1 MNCIQGCL
9 IREMIF
15 YLCLALV
22 LTLSGCSMLGSPAG
36 TPTLAPEYVQATV
49 DAVVTLTIAAM
60 PTNPL
65 TSPTPTKL
73 ASLVPVRT
81 PTPLTATATSTLP
94 LPTSTPTA
102 TPICDR
108 AVAGSPI
115 DVSIPDDTTMRPG
128 PTFTKIWRLQNAGV
142 CTWTKA
148 YSARFFYGAQM
159 NSPDQVSLISEVL
172 PGNSVE
178 IAVDMV
184 APATPGAYQGNWK
197 LANDKGQFFGI
208 GPNGDSPFWVRIQVA
223 PAQTTATPSVTVT
236 STFAPLATSTPT
248 LTPTPLV
255 QASGTVKLGVNS
267 DLDLDSGAITPASG
281 ADLGYRKDAGGFHN
295 LVPLNGAELGVYGNS
310 EPLPA
315 ACQAAAMSTAP
326 ITLESLSAGVYL
338 CSHSDAG
345 HFGWVRYNGLNNS
358 DESANLDFRTW
369 AAP

>member
-1 MNCIQGCL
+1 MNCMRGRVFYICL
-9 IREMIF
+9 GR
-15 YLCLALV
+15 V
-22 LTLSGCSMLGSPAG
+22 LTLSGCSMLGSPAA

-49 DAVVTLTIAAM
+49 EAMVTLTVAAM
-60 PTNPL
+60 PTSPQ
-65 TSPTPTKL
+65 TSLAPTGL

-81 PTPLTATATSTLP
+81 PTPLGATATPTLP

-102 TPICDR
+102 TPVCDR
-108 AVAGSPI
+108 AMAGSPI

-128 PTFTKIWRLQNAGV
+128 QTFTKIWRLQNIGV

-159 NSPDQVSLISEVL
+159 SSPDQVSLIGEVF
-172 PGNSVE
+172 PGDLVE

-208 GPNGDSPFWVRIQVA
+208 GPNGDSPFWVRIQVV
-223 PAQTTATPSVTVT
+223 PAQITSTPSVTVT
-236 STFAPLATSTPT
+236 ATFAPLASPTPT

-255 QASGTVKLGVNS
+255 QAFGTVKLGVNS
-267 DLDLDSGAITPASG
+267 DLDLDSGAISPASG
-281 ADLGYRKDAGGFHN
+281 ADLGCRKDAGGFHN
-295 LVPLNGAELGVYGNS
+295 LLPLNEAELGVYGNS
-310 EPLPA
+310 EPLPV

-326 ITLESLSAGVYL
+326 ITLESLSSGVYL
-338 CSHSDAG
+338 CSYSDTG
-345 HFGWVRYNGLNNS
+345 HFGWIRYNGLNSS